1 LKYLKEK
8 DRQLVESAY
17 FRGESRDQLA
27 MRFGAPLNTIKTWL
41 RRALLDLQAR
51 CAENATSPRHPTS
64 GFWGLRPIL
73 PSIDGKRASLKAMS
87 L

>member
-8 DRQLVESAY
+8 HRQLVEAAY
-17 FRGESRDQLA
+17 FRGKSCDQLA
-27 MRFGAPLNTIKTWL
+27 MRFGAPLKAWL

-51 CAENATSPRHPTS
+51 CAENAASPRHPTN
-64 GFWGLRPIL
+64 GFSGLRPIL

>member
-1 LKYLKEK
+1 LKYLKEN
-8 DRQLVESAY
+8 DRQLVEAAY

-64 GFWGLRPIL
+64 GFCDCDQ
-73 PSIDGKRASLKAMS
+73 SFHQ
-87 L
+87 